1 MCHGQS
7 TVYRFGL
14 SIIINYWVSLT
25 LWWYDHAPGY
35 CRSSGCFLL
44 VDHDHVP
51 WLGATLLMGWP
62 NNYIIYAC
70 GLWKFV
76 KPPCFFDIYRWLSDF
91 SIKKHNVPIKKH
103 HFPIKNTRIH
113 HFVRTCSSIGY
124 LGSAGGSTMNLS
136 QLARKVIWL
145 GKPKTMWK
153 SDGFLFGTWS
163 TNGGVWLHIY
173 IIYAGWKDD
182 IYIYIF
188 IGYNHYT
195 HMDYI
200 QRLFPCWTSMA
211 YPH

>member
-91 SIKKHNVPIKKH
+91 SIKKHNVPINKH
-103 HFPIKNTRIH
+103 HFPIKKHQDSSFRANMFQHRVPGIRGWQH
-113 HFVRTCSSIGY
+113 HEP
-124 LGSAGGSTMNLS
+124 
-136 QLARKVIWL
+136 QPARA
-145 GKPKTMWK
+145 K
-153 SDGFLFGTWS
+153 SDL
-163 TNGGVWLHIY
+163 
-173 IIYAGWKDD
+173 
-182 IYIYIF
+182 
-188 IGYNHYT
+188 IG
-195 HMDYI
+195 
-200 QRLFPCWTSMA
+200 
-211 YPH
+211 